1 MMNFQAF
8 TLSKNPK
15 WACIQVKAPESEVRY
30 PIHLCC
36 IIDISGSME
45 DENKLKNVKQSL
57 YYLLDFLGPQDKI
70 SIVTFSE
77 NAKTVIHQAL
87 GSEKENIR
95 TQLFF
100 IQARTSTN
108 LSAGIIQA
116 QDTLLQD
123 MSYKQGILLLTDGEA
138 NAGLVHTTDIINL
151 VRGLRNNFTGTTIS
165 CIGYGIAHN
174 TELLQ
179 NISTEGCGSYYIV
192 NTLEDVATVFGDIL
206 GGLASAVAQQVRV
219 ILPLGT
225 KLKCRYATNIIG
237 YHGHEGYEE
246 CNLEVLIGDM
256 TAGYDAI
263 FLAKIPHASAV
274 SLKGYNITNREYFV
288 INSHVTE
295 NVEQTN
301 AYAHYLRFEVL
312 EILESPTMEK
322 IDSCITIIMDYKV
335 EHPHMLWDIL
345 IQQLNDKKRTIDI
358 HDLYMRQNITC
369 LGTMRG
375 ISQDAVFSNALQRQF
390 SHQLSQTVNDYEVDK
405 VDDKMD
411 EVYEMDANQLY
422 TCNALL
428 IQMVNDY
435 EVDKMDDK
443 VDEVDE
449 IDANQL
455 YTHNALLI

>member
-1 MMNFQAF
+1 MNFKAF

-15 WACIQVKAPESEVRY
+15 WACIQVKAQESEVRY

-45 DENKLKNVKQSL
+45 DENKLKNVKNSL
-57 YYLLDFLGPQDKI
+57 YYLLDFLGPYDKI
-70 SIVTFSE
+70 SIITFS
-77 NAKTVIHQAL
+77 NHAKTVIRQAL

-100 IQARTSTN
+100 IQAQTSTN

-116 QDTLLQD
+116 QDCLLQD
-123 MSYKQGILLLTDGEA
+123 MTYKQGILLLTDGEA
-138 NAGLVHTTDIINL
+138 NMGLVNTIDIINL
-151 VRGLRNNFTGTTIS
+151 IRGLRNNFTGTTIS

-192 NTLEDVATVFGDIL
+192 NTLENVANVFGDIL
-206 GGLASAVAQQVRV
+206 GGLVSAVAQQVRV

-237 YHGHEGYEE
+237 YQGHEGYEE

-256 TAGYDAI
+256 TSGYDAI

-274 SLKGYNITNREYFV
+274 SLKGYNIPQREYFV

-295 NVEQTN
+295 NIENTDQIN
-301 AYAHYLRFEVL
+301 AYVHYLRFEVL

-335 EHPHMLWDIL
+335 EHPHILWDIL
-345 IQQLNDKKRTIDI
+345 IQQLNDKKRTIDT
-358 HDLYMRQNITC
+358 HDLYMRQNIGC

-375 ISQDAVFSNALQRQF
+375 ISQDAVFSNALQRQY
-390 SHQLSQTVNDYEVDK
+390 SHQLSQTVGEVNEVD
-405 VDDKMD
+405 
-411 EVYEMDANQLY
+411 EVDANQLY
-422 TCNALL
+422 TYNALL
-428 IQMVNDY
+428 I
-435 EVDKMDDK
+435 
-443 VDEVDE
+443 
-449 IDANQL
+449 
-455 YTHNALLI
+455 

>member
-1 MMNFQAF
+1 MNFQTF
-8 TLSKNPK
+8 TLSKNKK
-15 WACIQVKAPESEVRY
+15 WAYIQVKAPESEARY

-45 DENKLKNVKQSL
+45 DENKLKNVKNSL

-77 NAKTVIHQAL
+77 HAKTVIHQVL

-95 TQLFF
+95 TQLSF

-116 QDTLLQD
+116 QETLLQD
-123 MSYKQGILLLTDGEA
+123 MSHKQGILLLTDGEA

-165 CIGYGIAHN
+165 CIGYGIGHN

-192 NTLEDVATVFGDIL
+192 NTLENVATVFGDIL
-206 GGLASAVAQQVRV
+206 GGLVSAVAQQVRV

-225 KLKCRYATNIIG
+225 KLKCRYATNVIG
-237 YHGHEGYEE
+237 YQGHEGYEE
-246 CNLEVLIGDM
+246 CNVEVLIGDM
-256 TAGYDAI
+256 TAGYDAV
-263 FLAKIPHASAV
+263 FLAKIPHASPI
-274 SLKGYNITNREYFV
+274 SLKGYSITHHEYFV
-288 INSHVTE
+288 INSHITNRDHAE
-295 NVEQTN
+295 DQTN

-312 EILESPTMEK
+312 EILESPTIEK
-322 IDSCITIIMDYKV
+322 IDTCITTIMDYKV

-345 IQQLNDKKRTIDI
+345 IQQLNDRKRTIDI
-358 HDLYMRQNITC
+358 RDFYMNQNIGC

-375 ISQDAVFSNALQRQF
+375 ISQDTVFSNALQRQF
-390 SHQLSQTVNDYEVDK
+390 SHQLSQTVNDDEV
-405 VDDKMD
+405 DKMD
-411 EVYEMDANQLY
+411 EVDEVDANQLY
-422 TCNALL
+422 LELPTL
-428 IQMVNDY
+428 
-435 EVDKMDDK
+435 
-443 VDEVDE
+443 
-449 IDANQL
+449 
-455 YTHNALLI
+455 TRH

>member
-1 MMNFQAF
+1 MNRYKKMNFKAF
-8 TLSKNPK
+8 TLSKNTK
-15 WACIQVKAPESEVRY
+15 WACIQVKAPESEARY

-45 DENKLKNVKQSL
+45 DENKLKNVKNSI

-70 SIVTFSE
+70 SIITFSDH
-77 NAKTVIHQAL
+77 AKTVIYQAL

-95 TQLFF
+95 TQLLF
-100 IQARTSTN
+100 IQAQTSTN

-138 NAGLVHTTDIINL
+138 NAGITKTSDIVNL
-151 VRGLRNNFTGTTIS
+151 IRGLRNNFSGTTVS
-165 CIGYGIAHN
+165 CIGYGICHN

-192 NTLEDVATVFGDIL
+192 NNLENVATVFGDVL
-206 GGLASAVAQQVRV
+206 GALVSAVAQQVRV

-225 KLKCRYATNIIG
+225 KLKSRYATNIIG
-237 YHGHEGYEE
+237 YQGHEGYEE

-263 FLAKIPHASAV
+263 FLAKIPRASAV
-274 SLKGYNITNREYFV
+274 SLKGYNIPNREYFV
-288 INSHVTE
+288 INSHVSE
-295 NVEQTN
+295 HAEQTNANQDQIN

-312 EILESPTMEK
+312 EILESPTLEK
-322 IDSCITIIMDYKV
+322 IDACITVIMEYKV

-345 IQQLNDKKRTIDI
+345 IQQLNDKKRTI
-358 HDLYMRQNITC
+358 HTNDLYMRQNITC

-375 ISQDAVFSNALQRQF
+375 ISQDAVFSNTLQRQF
-390 SHQLSQTVNDYEVDK
+390 SHQISQTVNEYQVNEYN
-405 VDDKMD
+405 
-411 EVYEMDANQLY
+411 EPNQLY
-422 TCNALL
+422 
-428 IQMVNDY
+428 
-435 EVDKMDDK
+435 MDELPLTPLK
-443 VDEVDE
+443 
-449 IDANQL
+449 L
-455 YTHNALLI
+455 KRH